1 MHTNKQMYY
10 PRTTKVTQCEQTK
23 VVQA

>member
-10 PRTTKVTQCEQTK
+10 LRTTKVTQCEQTK